1 MADFY
6 SSYWGNNYSPRI
18 RLSVSVANLNGN
30 TARVT
35 WILDYVA
42 SGYAAYTNGIARA
55 WSVNIDGQV
64 RSGSYNINGV
74 SSTTR
79 ISSGTIDV
87 ARGTSTR
94 NISCSASLNFDVT
107 WNGSYSGTRSASG
120 SIGVEKRVSYTVSF
134 NANGGTGAPGNQTK
148 WHGQNITLSS
158 TRPTRTGY
166 IFQGWA
172 KSASG
177 RVEYQPGSAYGIDAS
192 VTFYAIWSPETY
204 TISFN
209 ANGGSGAPGNQTK
222 TYGQTLT
229 LSSTRPTRK
238 NYNFIGW
245 GTSSGSTSAAYQP
258 GGSYTSNGNAT
269 LYAVWTLA
277 YTPPRITNIQ
287 ADRCN
292 SGGTLSESG
301 TYVKVSF
308 SWATDYNV
316 SAIYIRHKV
325 STSSSWTTTTVSA
338 SGKVGSVS
346 QVIGSNGI
354 STEYTYNIQIEIR
367 DSNGSSIA
375 GRDVGPMLYTIDFKA
390 GGKGVA
396 IGKPATED
404 NKLDVKFNTR
414 VDGSLSVGGD
424 IHLNGNLLQNG
435 SIWSGYLPAG
445 DTATKEYWHRFPK
458 GRSLWWYGND
468 SNVKNVPASYG
479 FVEVTKVGAGSTDF
493 SVLLYAQ
500 ASGQIYRNSGNS
512 TRISGWN
519 DLIQTVQPYYMFN
532 TTRAVA
538 KPWGDISFPWQNTIV
553 QGNDLSVDST
563 DNTKIKVNRSGWYE
577 FYITGTITGATAGR
591 WYDLGIMKAF
601 DNSGNKY
608 DGQQWVHQYCK
619 RGKYYPPN
627 NKEFV
632 IAQTFTVKLEAGYCN
647 VGSNGDDSTG
657 TISNIWCTFKR
668 IANKNW

>member
-6 SSYWGNNYSPRI
+6 SSHWGNNYSPRI
-18 RLSVSVANLNGN
+18 RLSVGVANLNGN

-79 ISSGTIDV
+79 IANGTIDV
-87 ARGTSTR
+87 ARGTSAR

-120 SIGVEKRVSYTVSF
+120 SIGVEKRVSYTVAF

-166 IFQGWA
+166 IFKGWA
-172 KSASG
+172 KSPSG
-177 RVEYQPGSAYGIDAS
+177 RVEYQPGSVYGIDAS

-229 LSSTRPTRK
+229 LSSTRPTRT

-269 LYAVWTLA
+269 LYAVWQLA

-287 ADRCN
+287 ADRCD
-292 SGGTLSESG
+292 SGGNLSESG

-308 SWATDYNV
+308 RWATDYNV

-325 STSSSWTTTTVSA
+325 STNSTWTTTTVSA
-338 SGKVGSVS
+338 SGKTGSVS

-375 GRDVGPMLYTIDFKA
+375 GQNVGAMLYTIDFKA

-396 IGKPATED
+396 IGKPATVD
-404 NKLDVKFNTR
+404 NRLEVALEAR
-414 VDGSLSVGGD
+414 VDQFLSVGGNVYAD
-424 IHLNGNLLQNG
+424 RDLKVSGTLYLKGKTLLDTFYPVGSIFISIISTNPSSYMGGTWVRFGNSQTLVGVNENDPDFNTAYKAGGSKLNSNFLLQGRDYGGLSGG
-435 SIWSGYLPAG
+435 STGG
-445 DTATKEYWHRFPK
+445 EYK
-458 GRSLWWYGND
+458 GRVWVSPTTLSNND
-468 SNVKNVPASYG
+468 TVAQPFPQSN
-479 FVEVTKVGAGSTDF
+479 
-493 SVLLYAQ
+493 L
-500 ASGQIYRNSGNS
+500 
-512 TRISGWN
+512 
-519 DLIQTVQPYYMFN
+519 QPY
-532 TTRAVA
+532 TTVYFWR
-538 KPWGDISFPWQNTIV
+538 
-553 QGNDLSVDST
+553 
-563 DNTKIKVNRSGWYE
+563 R
-577 FYITGTITGATAGR
+577 TA
-591 WYDLGIMKAF
+591 
-601 DNSGNKY
+601 
-608 DGQQWVHQYCK
+608 
-619 RGKYYPPN
+619 
-627 NKEFV
+627 
-632 IAQTFTVKLEAGYCN
+632 
-647 VGSNGDDSTG
+647 
-657 TISNIWCTFKR
+657 
-668 IANKNW
+668 

>member
-55 WSVNIDGQV
+55 WSINIDGQV

-87 ARGTSTR
+87 SRTNTTR

-134 NANGGTGAPGNQTK
+134 NANGGTGAPGSQTR
-148 WHGQNITLSS
+148 WYGEVIHLSS

-166 IFQGWA
+166 VFKGWA
-172 KSASG
+172 KSPSG
-177 RVEYQPGSAYGIDAS
+177 AVEYNPGSAYGLDAN
-192 VTFYAIWSPETY
+192 TTLYAIWSPETY

-222 TYGQTLT
+222 TYGKTLT
-229 LSSTRPTRK
+229 LSSTRPTRT

-245 GTSSGSTSAAYQP
+245 GTSSGSTTASYQP
-258 GGSYTSNGNAT
+258 GGSYTNNGNAT
-269 LYAVWTLA
+269 LYAIWELA

-292 SGGTLSESG
+292 SGGTSSESG

-354 STEYTYNIQIEIR
+354 NTEYVYNIQIEVR
-367 DSNGSSIA
+367 DSNGSSIV
-375 GRDVGPMLYTIDFKA
+375 GQDVGAMLYTIDFKS
-390 GGKGVA
+390 GGRGVA
-396 IGKPATED
+396 IGKPATND
-404 NKLDVKFNTR
+404 NLFEVNFPTRFTGGIDYVIIPAKADLNNYRTPGFYRITFDGNGSEGGSSISNSPVKSAFTLVVEQPRGTGTSGDIGIRQTLRDPYTNRVFQRRYVGSSNTWFDWVQIIDSGTFNNYFDSRMNATFDGKFNNRIHKKLWTGTLKKGQT
-414 VDGSLSVGGD
+414 VNVPNFSKYNLIACQPGSDGILMVGYKTGV
-424 IHLNGNLLQNG
+424 L
-435 SIWSGYLPAG
+435 
-445 DTATKEYWHRFPK
+445 
-458 GRSLWWYGND
+458 ND
-468 SNVKNVPASYG
+468 STNDS
-479 FVEVTKVGAGSTDF
+479 TKGQVHCIAGTGAG
-493 SVLLYAQ
+493 
-500 ASGQIYRNSGNS
+500 
-512 TRISGWN
+512 
-519 DLIQTVQPYYMFN
+519 
-532 TTRAVA
+532 
-538 KPWGDISFPWQNTIV
+538 
-553 QGNDLSVDST
+553 
-563 DNTKIKVNRSGWYE
+563 GWYNVS
-577 FYITGTITGATAGR
+577 FKYSGDSVTYSDGGNILTNII
-591 WYDLGIMKAF
+591 GI
-601 DNSGNKY
+601 
-608 DGQQWVHQYCK
+608 
-619 RGKYYPPN
+619 
-627 NKEFV
+627 
-632 IAQTFTVKLEAGYCN
+632 I
-647 VGSNGDDSTG
+647 
-657 TISNIWCTFKR
+657 
-668 IANKNW
+668 

>member
-35 WILDYVA
+35 WILDYVT

-107 WNGSYSGTRSASG
+107 WNGSYSGSRSASG
-120 SIGVEKRVSYTVSF
+120 SLGVERKVSYTVSF
-134 NANGGTGAPGNQTK
+134 NANGGTGAPGSQTR
-148 WHGQNITLSS
+148 WYGEVIYLSS
-158 TRPTRTGY
+158 ARPTRTGY

-172 KSASG
+172 KSPNG
-177 RVEYQPGSAYGIDAS
+177 RVEYNPGSVYGLDAN
-192 VTFYAIWSPETY
+192 TTLYAIWSPETY

-229 LSSTRPTRK
+229 LSSTRPTRT

-245 GTSSGSTSAAYQP
+245 GTSSGSTSASYQP

-269 LYAVWTLA
+269 LYAVWQLA
-277 YTPPRITNIQ
+277 YTPPRITNTK

-292 SGGTLSESG
+292 SAGALSESG
-301 TYVKVSF
+301 TYAKVSF

-316 SAIYIRHKV
+316 SAIYIRHKASNS
-325 STSSSWTTTTVSA
+325 STWTTTTVSA

-354 STEYTYNIQIEIR
+354 STEYVYNIQIEIR
-367 DSNGSSIA
+367 DSNGSSII
-375 GRDVGPMLYTIDFKA
+375 GQDVGAMLYTIDFKA
-390 GGKGVA
+390 GGRGVA

-404 NKLDVKFNTR
+404 NVFDVKFNTK
-414 VDGSLSVGGD
+414 VDGWASFKNELYVDRNVKIAGLFYQKD
-424 IHLNGNLLQNG
+424 KTLLDTFYPVG
-435 SIWSGYLPAG
+435 SIFISTVSTNP
-445 DTATKEYWHRFPK
+445 
-458 GRSLWWYGND
+458 S
-468 SNVKNVPASYG
+468 SYMG
-479 FVEVTKVGAGSTDF
+479 
-493 SVLLYAQ
+493 
-500 ASGQIYRNSGNS
+500 
-512 TRISGWN
+512 
-519 DLIQTVQPYYMFN
+519 
-532 TTRAVA
+532 
-538 KPWGDISFPWQNTIV
+538 
-553 QGNDLSVDST
+553 
-563 DNTKIKVNRSGWYE
+563 
-577 FYITGTITGATAGR
+577 GT
-591 WYDLGIMKAF
+591 
-601 DNSGNKY
+601 
-608 DGQQWVHQYCK
+608 WV
-619 RGKYYPPN
+619 
-627 NKEFV
+627 
-632 IAQTFTVKLEAGYCN
+632 
-647 VGSNGDDSTG
+647 
-657 TISNIWCTFKR
+657 R
-668 IANKNW
+668 IANGQTLVGVSENDSDFNAPFKTGGAKRHTLTQNEMPSHSHEARDVNGHKAYFWAWTGGPHPAPTLWIPGGNVSGGAMPAGGNPLMSKQSWEGYTTTNTGGGGSHNNLQPYITVYMWRRTA

>member
-6 SSYWGNNYSPRI
+6 SSHWGNNYSPRI

-79 ISSGTIDV
+79 IANGTIDV

-107 WNGSYSGTRSASG
+107 WNGSYSGSRSASG
-120 SIGVEKRVSYTVSF
+120 SLGVERKVSYTVSF
-134 NANGGTGAPGNQTK
+134 NANGGTGAPGSQTR
-148 WHGQNITLSS
+148 WYGEVIYLSS

-166 IFQGWA
+166 VFQGWA
-172 KSASG
+172 KSPSG
-177 RVEYQPGSAYGIDAS
+177 RVEYQPGSAYGLDAN
-192 VTFYAIWSPETY
+192 TTLYAIWSPETY

-229 LSSTRPTRK
+229 LSSTRPTRT

-269 LYAVWTLA
+269 LYAVWQLA

-287 ADRCN
+287 TDRCN

-338 SGKVGSVS
+338 SGKVGSVN
-346 QVIGSNGI
+346 QTIGSNGI

-367 DSNGSSIA
+367 DSNGSSII

-414 VDGSLSVGGD
+414 VDGWISVGGEVSAGSNIKASGMLYQKGKTLLD
-424 IHLNGNLLQNG
+424 TFYPVGSIFITTVNTNPSSYMGGTWVRFGNGQTLVGVNEGDGDFNTPNKTGGSKTTSNFLLQGTNWG
-435 SIWSGYLPAG
+435 GLSG
-445 DTATKEYWHRFPK
+445 
-458 GRSLWWYGND
+458 
-468 SNVKNVPASYG
+468 
-479 FVEVTKVGAGSTDF
+479 GSTGGEYRGRVWVSPPHLSNSDGAAQPF
-493 SVLLYAQ
+493 PQSV
-500 ASGQIYRNSGNS
+500 
-512 TRISGWN
+512 
-519 DLIQTVQPYYMFN
+519 VQPYITVYMW
-532 TTRAVA
+532 R
-538 KPWGDISFPWQNTIV
+538 
-553 QGNDLSVDST
+553 
-563 DNTKIKVNRSGWYE
+563 R
-577 FYITGTITGATAGR
+577 TA
-591 WYDLGIMKAF
+591 
-601 DNSGNKY
+601 
-608 DGQQWVHQYCK
+608 
-619 RGKYYPPN
+619 
-627 NKEFV
+627 
-632 IAQTFTVKLEAGYCN
+632 
-647 VGSNGDDSTG
+647 
-657 TISNIWCTFKR
+657 
-668 IANKNW
+668 